1 MKKILIMTAF
11 IVNFTLI
18 AQEGRREKP
27 SPEVRAALQACAQE
41 HALQV
46 GPDAPKLSESDR
58 AIMRECMKAKGITK
72 GPPPR
77 AE

>member
-1 MKKILIMTAF
+1 MKNILVIATF
-11 IVNFTLI
+11 IVSFTLF

-41 HALQV
+41 HSLQV

-58 AIMRECMKAKGITK
+58 VVMRECMKAKGITK

>member
-1 MKKILIMTAF
+1 MKKILVISAVIINCVIF
-11 IVNFTLI
+11 

-46 GPDAPKLSESDR
+46 GPNALKLNESDR
-58 AIMRECMKAKGITK
+58 AIMRECLKAKGITK